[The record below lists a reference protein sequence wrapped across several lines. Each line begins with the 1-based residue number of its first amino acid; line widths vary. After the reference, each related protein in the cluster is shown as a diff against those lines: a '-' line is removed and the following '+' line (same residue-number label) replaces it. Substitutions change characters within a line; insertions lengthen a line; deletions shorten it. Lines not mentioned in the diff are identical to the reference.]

1 MKASVQGA
9 SAPTCINERPKRGR
23 ETSQFLEQE
32 GRSPRT
38 FAQQQPFTPRGSN
51 RKPKR
56 YGGVSKA
63 VLMERNAEQITA
75 MEDKA
80 NRRFERKEPP
90 MGFPDDLKEPNTHHF
105 TWTTLPVPLKDEEAL
120 AKLVLRKGEF
130 GWLDDERVDE
140 LAKIVEPHSMNLD
153 QALSLRS
160 ALMQQKTVYGH
171 GRLRSRAKEMLRLY
185 KEGVSVVDLSQ
196 RFDGPPMNVFRLIL
210 AEMRWSKTKIKESL
224 REPSRLSKREQ
235 KEFEAAEAADRVSN
249 VDQGESQEKADL
261 FEDVLADWFEEQ
273 GVRLRRQP
281 EMVKEQKKELGRP
294 VRTPDILFL
303 DHVYIN
309 DRPVAWIDAKH
320 FYGADV
326 EFQRKKMAKQM
337 DRYIEE
343 WGSGAVVY
351 RHGFSENLFM
361 PGCTLLDA
369 SVLDLSAFDS
379 ND

>member
-1 MKASVQGA
+1 ME
-9 SAPTCINERPKRGR
+9 PRRRPVPMSDRNGDEKRPNSSNNRGNNRGR
-23 ETSQFLEQE
+23 SRNN
-32 GRSPRT
+32 RSNRG
-38 FAQQQPFTPRGSN
+38 GSN
-51 RKPKR
+51 RRPKR
-56 YGGVSKA
+56 YGGTSKA
-63 VLMERNAEQITA
+63 VLEERHAEAIAQ
-75 MEDKA
+75 MDLSA
-80 NRRFERKEPP
+80 NGRFERKEAPL
-90 MGFPDDLKEPNTHHF
+90 GFPEGMEEPRTFNF
-105 TWTTLPVPLKDEEAL
+105 TWTTNPVPLKDEEAL
-120 AKLVLRKGEF
+120 AKQVLRKGEF
-130 GWLDDERVDE
+130 GWLDDDRVDE
-140 LAKIVEPHSMNLD
+140 LAAIVEHHNMTLD

-171 GRLRSRAKEMLRLY
+171 GRLRARGKDMLRLY
-185 KEGVSVVDLSQ
+185 KEGVSVVDISQ

-224 REPSRLSKREQ
+224 REPSRLKERER
-235 KEFEAAEAADRVSN
+235 KEFESAEAADRVSN

-261 FEDVLADWFEEQ
+261 FEDILADWFEEQ

-281 EMVKEQKKELGRP
+281 EMVKEQKQVLGRP

-303 DHVYIN
+303 DHVFIN
-309 DRPVAWIDAKH
+309 ERPVAWIDAKH

-361 PGCTLLDA
+361 PGCILLDA
-369 SVLDLSAFDS
+369 NVLDLRAFDT
-379 ND
+379 DD

>member
-1 MKASVQGA
+1 MEPRRRPCSMSGQ
-9 SAPTCINERPKRGR
+9 NEDDKRSNSSDKRGNNR
-23 ETSQFLEQE
+23 
-32 GRSPRT
+32 GRSRNN
-38 FAQQQPFTPRGSN
+38 RSNRSGSN
-51 RKPKR
+51 RRPKR
-56 YGGVSKA
+56 YGGTPKA
-63 VLMERNAEQITA
+63 LLQERHAESIAA
-75 MEDKA
+75 MDLSA
-80 NRRFERKEPP
+80 NKRFDRDEAPL
-90 MGFPDDLKEPNTHHF
+90 GFPEGMEEPRTFNF
-105 TWTTLPVPLKDEEAL
+105 TWTTEPVPLKDEEAL
-120 AKLVLRKGEF
+120 SKLVLRRGEF

-140 LAKIVEPHSMNLD
+140 LAVIVSDHNMTLD

-171 GRLRSRAKEMLRLY
+171 GRLRSRGKDMLRLY
-185 KEGVSVVDLSQ
+185 KEGVSVVDISQ

-224 REPSRLSKREQ
+224 REPSRLKQRERD
-235 KEFEAAEAADRVSN
+235 EFEAAEAADRVSN

-261 FEDVLADWFEEQ
+261 FEDILADWFEEQ

-281 EMVKEQKKELGRP
+281 EMVKEQKQTLGRP

-309 DRPVAWIDAKH
+309 ERPVAWIDAKH

-369 SVLDLSAFDS
+369 NVLDLRAFDAT
-379 ND
+379 D

>member
-1 MKASVQGA
+1 ME
-9 SAPTCINERPKRGR
+9 PRRRPVSMSGRDGDEKRPNSSKNRGDNRGR
-23 ETSQFLEQE
+23 SRNN
-32 GRSPRT
+32 RSNRG
-38 FAQQQPFTPRGSN
+38 GSN
-51 RKPKR
+51 RRPKR
-56 YGGVSKA
+56 YGGTSKA
-63 VLMERNAEQITA
+63 VLEERHSEAIAHMDSNA
-75 MEDKA
+75 
-80 NRRFERKEPP
+80 NGRFERKEAPL
-90 MGFPDDLKEPNTHHF
+90 GFPEGMEEPRTFNF
-105 TWTTLPVPLKDEEAL
+105 TWTTNPVPLKDEEAL
-120 AKLVLRKGEF
+120 AKQVLRKGEF
-130 GWLDDERVDE
+130 GWLDDDRVDE
-140 LAKIVEPHSMNLD
+140 LAAIVEHHNMTLD

-171 GRLRSRAKEMLRLY
+171 GRLRARGKDMLRLY
-185 KEGVSVVDLSQ
+185 KEGVSVVDISQ

-224 REPSRLSKREQ
+224 REPRRLKERER
-235 KEFEAAEAADRVSN
+235 KEFESAEAADRVSN
-249 VDQGESQEKADL
+249 VDQGEAQEKADL
-261 FEDVLADWFEEQ
+261 FEDILADWFEEQ

-281 EMVKEQKKELGRP
+281 EMVKEQKQVLGRP

-303 DHVYIN
+303 DHVFIN
-309 DRPVAWIDAKH
+309 ERPVAWIDAKH

-361 PGCTLLDA
+361 PGCILLDA
-369 SVLDLSAFDS
+369 NVLDLQAFDT